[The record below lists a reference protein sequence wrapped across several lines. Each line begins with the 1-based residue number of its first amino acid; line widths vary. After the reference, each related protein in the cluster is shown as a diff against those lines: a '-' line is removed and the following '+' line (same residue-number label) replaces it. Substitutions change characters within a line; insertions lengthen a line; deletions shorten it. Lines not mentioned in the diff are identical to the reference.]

1 MIGSSRG
8 QKKAPV
14 LGTKRLSPVR
24 AAPRYPLTNTT
35 MKKTL
40 APFFR
45 FAMPFLQGSLVKQIL
60 VGLILGI
67 ALGTVKK

>member
-1 MIGSSRG
+1 
-8 QKKAPV
+8 
-14 LGTKRLSPVR
+14 
-24 AAPRYPLTNTT
+24 